1 MDPSRQLVVGL
12 GNPGPRYRDTRHNV
26 GFLVVEALAR
36 RLGWAFRDGAG
47 PWREAAAP
55 DGRGPFTLL
64 QPLTYMNLSGEA
76 VLGWATARGFAPRP
90 VVAEPAAE
98 PAAEPGGAAGEAPG
112 PPPVPAPDPWRP
124 LIVCDDLALPLGALR
139 LRARGSSGGQKGLAS
154 VIEALGHDD
163 LPRLRLGI
171 APAGDPVPAA
181 DWPDF
186 VLTPFAAD
194 EGPAVTDLVARAA
207 DAVLCW
213 AERGVDE
220 AASRHNRR

>member
-36 RLGWAFRDGAG
+36 RLGWEFRAGAG

-76 VLGWATARGFAPRP
+76 VLGWAAACGFDPRP
-90 VVAEPAAE
+90 VVAEPAL
-98 PAAEPGGAAGEAPG
+98 
-112 PPPVPAPDPWRP
+112 PAPAPWSP
-124 LIVCDDLALPLGALR
+124 LVVCDDLALPLGALR

-154 VIEALGHDD
+154 VIGALGHEDV
-163 LPRLRLGI
+163 PRLRLGI

-186 VLTPFAAD
+186 VLTPFAMD
-194 EGPAVTDLVARAA
+194 EGPAVADLVARAA